1 MGKSLLDVVHPDY
14 RELVIK
20 RASQTHQGMTTSI
33 QEEKFIRLDGQ
44 VIDVEVVAIPI
55 KFQGKPATQVVVVDI
70 TEKKRL
76 TEELRA
82 NEERLRLASEA
93 GGWGTWEWHVET
105 DKITFSPNM
114 QSLLGPRTDQFENNF
129 EGFYRLVHPHDRAR
143 VKQNMEQTFHK
154 G

>member
-55 KFQGKPATQVVVVDI
+55 KFQGKPATQVGGGGHYR
-70 TEKKRL
+70 EKAADRRTAGQRGTLEVGLGGRRL
-76 TEELRA
+76 G
-82 NEERLRLASEA
+82 N
-93 GGWGTWEWHVET
+93 
-105 DKITFSPNM
+105 
-114 QSLLGPRTDQFENNF
+114 LGM
-129 EGFYRLVHPHDRAR
+129 AR
-143 VKQNMEQTFHK
+143 
-154 G
+154 